1 MATATQSRRSAESL
15 AKKQREISVSEF
27 FAKNRHL
34 LGFDNPRKALLTT
47 VKEAVDNSIDACEE
61 AKILPDISVEIES
74 VPEKEDRLIVTI
86 TDNGPGIVRNQIP
99 KIFGKL
105 LYGSKFHR
113 LRMSRGQQG
122 IGISAAGMYSLL
134 TTGKP
139 IHIISRINEKKK
151 AHDFELQ
158 IDTTRNEP
166 IVVRDEELEWD
177 RPHGT
182 RVRLEIVGR
191 YQKGRLSVDE
201 YLEQVAIAN
210 PHLKMSY
217 KSPDGKGAEF
227 PRAVEELP
235 REPKEIK
242 PHPHGVELGVMMKML
257 HETKSRTLGGFLQ
270 SDFSRVSSG
279 VAQKICDMAGL
290 RTNMRPSRAAVRE
303 VEKLHKAIAKV
314 KIMNPPTD
322 VLSPIGEMNL
332 LKGMHKQVQAEFYSA
347 VMRPPAVYRGNP
359 FQVEVGIAY
368 GVQGHGSDDSIRV
381 LRFANRVPLLYQQG
395 ACAVSDSIVGTA
407 WRNYGISQSRGS
419 LPSGPIAIAVHLA
432 SVWVPFT
439 SESKE
444 AIAHYDVIIKEMKL
458 AIQEAGR
465 RVATFLRRRQRQ
477 TKQLQRRSIFERY
490 IEEVAEACN
499 ELSGANQKRL
509 MKQLQDMAVRVT
521 KIEEQKARK
530 EVSPDDFLKGT
541 TSLVI
546 PENAP
551 QEEEE

>member
-1 MATATQSRRSAESL
+1 MAIATQSRRTAESL

-61 AKILPDISVEIES
+61 AKILPEISVEITA
-74 VPEKEDRLIVTI
+74 VPDTDDRLIVTVS
-86 TDNGPGIVRNQIP
+86 DNGPGIVRTQIP

-139 IHIISRINEKKK
+139 IHIISRVSGKRK

-166 IVVRDEELEWD
+166 IVVRDEELDWD

-201 YLEQVAIAN
+201 YLEQVAVAN
-210 PHLKMSY
+210 PHLKMNY
-217 KSPDGKGAEF
+217 KSPDGKGAEY

-242 PHPHGVELGVMMKML
+242 PHPHGVELGVIMKML
-257 HETKSRTLGGFLQ
+257 HQTKSRTLGGFLQ

-279 VAQKICDMAGL
+279 VAKKICDMGGL

-322 VLSPIGEMNL
+322 VLSPIGEYNL
-332 LKGMHKQVQAEFYSA
+332 LKGLNKQVTAEFYSA

-368 GVQGHGSDDSIRV
+368 GVQGWGKDDSIRV

-395 ACAVSDSIVGTA
+395 ACAVSEAIMGTA

-419 LPSGPIAIAVHLA
+419 LPSGPMVIAVHLA

-465 RVATFLRRRQRQ
+465 RVASYLRRRHRQ
-477 TKQLQRRSIFERY
+477 TNQLQRRSIFERY
-490 IEEVAEACN
+490 IQEVAEACN
-499 ELSGANQKRL
+499 SLADVNRKRL
-509 MKQLQDMAVRVT
+509 MKQLQDMALRVT
-521 KIEEQKARK
+521 KVEEKKARK

-541 TSLVI
+541 ASLVV
-546 PENAP
+546 PENSS

>member
-1 MATATQSRRSAESL
+1 MAIATQSRRTAASL

-61 AKILPDISVEIES
+61 MKILPEISVEIIA
-74 VPEKEDRLIVTI
+74 VPDTEDRLIVI
-86 TDNGPGIVRNQIP
+86 VTDNGPGIVRNQIP

-139 IHIISRINEKKK
+139 IHIISRVENGRV

-166 IVVRDEELEWD
+166 IVVRDDELNWD

-210 PHLKMSY
+210 PHLKLSY
-217 KSPDGKGAEF
+217 KSPDGKGAEY

-235 REPKEIK
+235 REPREIM

-270 SDFSRVSSG
+270 SDFSRVSAA
-279 VAQKICDMAGL
+279 VAGKICDAAGL

-303 VEKLHKAIAKV
+303 VEKLHKAIARV

-332 LKGMHKQVQAEFYSA
+332 LKGLHKQVTAEFYSA
-347 VMRPPAVYRGNP
+347 VTRPPAVYRGNP

-368 GVQGHGSDDSIRV
+368 GIRGWGQDDSMRV

-395 ACAVSDSIVGTA
+395 ACAIFESIVDTA

-419 LPSGPIAIAVHLA
+419 IPSGPIVLAVHLA

-465 RVATFLRRRQRQ
+465 RVASFLRRRQRL
-477 TKQLQRRSIFERY
+477 TRQLQRRSIFERY
-490 IEEVAEACN
+490 IEEVAEACDS
-499 ELSGANQKRL
+499 LAGVDRKKL
-509 MKQLQDMAVRVT
+509 IKQLQEMAIRVT
-521 KIEEQKARK
+521 KIEEKKARK
-530 EVSPDDFLKGT
+530 EVSPDDFLRGT
-541 TSLVI
+541 TSLVV

-551 QEEEE
+551 RDGEE